1 MKKLFVLICI
11 LTAITGKSF
20 AYYTVEQIKYEQSL
34 GKTDTLNRAMENHN
48 SLKKCTVTITTNKIM
63 RIIKIT
69 TIAQTTHR
77 KDLCISLVIHT
88 NCKYKI

>member
-1 MKKLFVLICI
+1 MKKLFVLICV

-34 GKTDTLNRAMENHN
+34 GKTDTLNRAME
-48 SLKKCTVTITTNKIM
+48 KCTAIITTNKIM
-63 RIIKIT
+63 KTIKIT
-69 TIAQTTHR
+69 TIAQTTLR
-77 KDLCISLVIHT
+77 KDLCISLVIRT